1 VQPALLA
8 RADEVIDMIDRRVFA
23 VAAIAGIAIPA
34 VTRAQ
39 SIRTTGK
46 IGILN
51 KRGSATATVA
61 IMRPVWQRLG
71 YVEGETVL
79 LRAAEGDAQRFP
91 SLVTE
96 LSSQGVGALIV
107 VGAEAVRAVNKATSA
122 LPIVAIDL
130 ETDPVR
136 AGFAASIARPGGD
149 VTGLFLDL
157 PSLAGK
163 WIELLQDL
171 VPDIE
176 RIVLSWDPTTGRD
189 ELDVAMAAAKARGV
203 QVEVFEAGTFDNFEP
218 FLQRLMGP
226 KRTGVIQL
234 SSPGFSLVAPG
245 FAAAA
250 QKHQL
255 PTVAFL
261 KLYAQAGVL
270 LTYGPIQEDYFP
282 RAIIIA
288 DKILKGAKPADLP
301 IEQPTKFELVINL
314 KTAKALGLTIPST
327 LLARAD
333 EVIE

>member
-1 VQPALLA
+1 
-8 RADEVIDMIDRRVFA
+8 MIDRRVFA
-23 VAAIAGIAIPA
+23 VAGIAGIAIPA
-34 VTRAQ
+34 VMRAQ
-39 SIRTTGK
+39 SIRTTSK

-51 KRGSATATVA
+51 MRSSATATVA

-71 YVEGETVL
+71 YVEEETVL

-91 SLVTE
+91 SLVKE

-107 VGAEAVRAVNKATSA
+107 VGAEAVRAVNKATSVI
-122 LPIVAIDL
+122 PIVAIDL

-136 AGFAASIARPGGD
+136 AGFAASIARPGGNI
-149 VTGLFLDL
+149 TGLFLDL

-163 WIELLQDL
+163 WIDLLQDL

-189 ELDVAMAAAKARGV
+189 QLDVATAAAKARGA

-218 FLQRLMGP
+218 SLERLKGP

-234 SSPGFSLVAPG
+234 SSPGFSLVAPS

-255 PTVAFL
+255 LTVAFL
-261 KLYAQAGVL
+261 KLYAQAGIL

-282 RAIIIA
+282 RAVIIA

-314 KTAKALGLTIPST
+314 KTAKALGLTVPPS